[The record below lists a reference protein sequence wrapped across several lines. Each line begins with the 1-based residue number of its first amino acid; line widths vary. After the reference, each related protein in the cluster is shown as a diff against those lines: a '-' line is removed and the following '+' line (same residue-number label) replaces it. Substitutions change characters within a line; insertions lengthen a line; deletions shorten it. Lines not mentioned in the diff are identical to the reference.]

1 MPLPPA
7 FLWML
12 GAIGAP
18 ALVKKFVLDTK
29 KAEMEAAR
37 EKELEAAKPGSVP
50 KLERDPETGEYRPP
64 RTTSS

>member
-1 MPLPPA
+1 VAIPPT
-7 FLWML
+7 LIWML
-12 GAIGAP
+12 GAIGAA

-37 EKELEAAKPGSVP
+37 EKELEATKPASVP

-64 RTTSS
+64 RP

>member
-12 GAIGAP
+12 GAIGAA

-37 EKELEAAKPGSVP
+37 EKELEATKPNSVP
-50 KLERDPETGEYRPP
+50 KLERDPKTGEYRPP
-64 RTTSS
+64 RATSS